1 MNTAERK
8 PAPEVRRLAWA
19 LGLTAPLL
27 AAGAVPPVGTAD
39 LRIRAEAGSVQVE
52 LSAAAQTLVGFTGT
66 PGDATQKEDLKV
78 AAENLKHGEALVR
91 FNPQASCLLE
101 EAKVNADP
109 RQQHGEARMG
119 ANYRFNCVFPKSLK
133 SAALGLF
140 IGFPALQRVHVHYT
154 TTQGQGAAVLTLDNP
169 VVNFVPLQ

>member
-1 MNTAERK
+1 MNTDERK
-8 PAPEVRRLAWA
+8 PAPRARRLVWI
-19 LGLTAPLL
+19 LGLTARLL

-39 LRIRAEAGSVQVE
+39 LSIHADAATVQVT

-66 PGDATQKEDLKV
+66 PGDATQQEDLKV

-101 EAKVNADP
+101 DAKVDADP
-109 RQQHGEARMG
+109 REQRGEARMG

-154 TTQGQGAAVLTLDNP
+154 TAEGQGAAVLTLGNP